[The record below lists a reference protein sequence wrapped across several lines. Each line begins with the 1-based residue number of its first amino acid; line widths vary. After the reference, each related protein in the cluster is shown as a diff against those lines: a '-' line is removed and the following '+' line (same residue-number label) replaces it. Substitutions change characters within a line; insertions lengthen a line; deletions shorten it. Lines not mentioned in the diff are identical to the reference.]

1 MQLPSY
7 SRALRREPSSDIISG
22 GRKMKKDPLLFVLVI
37 AVGVFSYFAAF
48 KGMVLICM
56 IPLLIVLTAL
66 WYVATSVVTR
76 KMVEKSRKGESFF
89 FQRGGLINKDETE
102 LVNGALVATKSE
114 IIFYK
119 RKGYFGGI
127 VPIWSAFTSTIE
139 SYSMEKVD
147 DKHDGIIFTIS
158 GDDDKIKV
166 ASSHLKKREE
176 EFRSSIGW

>member
-1 MQLPSY
+1 
-7 SRALRREPSSDIISG
+7 
-22 GRKMKKDPLLFVLVI
+22 MKKDPLLFVLVI

-48 KGMVLICM
+48 KGMVLIWM
-56 IPLLIVLTAL
+56 IPLLVALTAL
-66 WYVATSVVTR
+66 WYVATNIVTR
-76 KMVEKSRKGESFF
+76 KMVEKRRKGEKFF

-102 LVNGALVATKSE
+102 IINGALVATESE

-119 RKGYFGGI
+119 RKGYLGGI
-127 VPIWSAFTSTIE
+127 VPIWSAFTFTIE

-147 DKHDGIIFTIS
+147 DKHNGIIFTFA

-166 ASSHLKKREE
+166 ASSQIKNRED